1 MTPPP
6 FRRVSPTG
14 TRESPMPARIL
25 VVDDYPAVRD
35 VVATMLTRTGYVVE
49 CAENGEHALHAITSS
64 RDGFHVLLT
73 DLQMPPGMRGDAL
86 AQQAREHSP
95 SLRVVVM
102 TSQPDAAL
110 HSLSPDGLDGL
121 LLHKPFTPALLFG
134 AIRAALAQPTRSAST
149 SPGDTWPTTPQDVAV
164 DTTY

>member
-25 VVDDYPAVRD
+25 VVDDYPAVLD

-49 CAENGEHALHAITSS
+49 CAENGEHALYAITMS
-64 RDGFHVLLT
+64 RDGFDVLLT

-86 AQQAREHSP
+86 ARRAREYAP
-95 SLRVVVM
+95 STRVVVM
-102 TSQPDAAL
+102 TSQPEAVF
-110 HSLSPDGLDGL
+110 SRPMLDGFDGI
-121 LLHKPFTPALLFG
+121 LLHKPFAPA
-134 AIRAALAQPTRSAST
+134 A
-149 SPGDTWPTTPQDVAV
+149 
-164 DTTY
+164 